1 MRDAQMEIQNAK
13 IKCKINPKDAD
24 MDDAAK
30 IYGLCLERLKYQIKN
45 AKQRVN
51 GNGNESILLE
61 SYNTAELDDIID
73 ILELYDLEENTYD
86 ALKNKLDDLAY
97 TVSILTHET
106 LFFGFTGKGFLGLF
120 LALKEKPLDPS
131 SPFPLPK
138 IFGRSLGDIKFT

>member
-1 MRDAQMEIQNAK
+1 
-13 IKCKINPKDAD
+13 

-45 AKQRVN
+45 AKQRKN
-51 GNGNESILLE
+51 GNGDESILLE
-61 SYNTAELDDIID
+61 SYDTGELDDIID

-86 ALKNKLDDLAY
+86 ALRNKLDDLAY
-97 TVSILTHET
+97 TVSILTRET

-120 LALKEKPLDPS
+120 LALKEKPLDSS

-138 IFGRSLGDIKFT
+138 VFGRGKGDIKFT